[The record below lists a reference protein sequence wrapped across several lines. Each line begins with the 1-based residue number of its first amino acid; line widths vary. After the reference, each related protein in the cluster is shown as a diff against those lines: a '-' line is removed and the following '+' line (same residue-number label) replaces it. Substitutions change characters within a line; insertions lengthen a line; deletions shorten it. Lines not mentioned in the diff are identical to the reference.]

1 MTIAACYLSPEGVVL
16 GADST
21 TTMFFDQPGT
31 TGFRTILNTLRSSLK
46 SRRSPKLSRWQL

>member
-1 MTIAACYLSPEGVVL
+1 VTIAARYLSPEGVVL

-31 TGFRTILNTLRSSLK
+31 TG
-46 SRRSPKLSRWQL
+46 KLPHYFNYVQKNI